1 MMSCRILP
9 LALPV
14 AFPLVIAL
22 LLVAGCRS
30 TANMD
35 LATAQFEQESQL
47 ETTSYDLK
55 LCAAEI
61 AYPVVEKYNQSPSE
75 WTPPDTIRH
84 PSERVPW
91 PLTLQ
96 ETIELTLANSRVIR
110 ELGGTLLE
118 TPEGLA
124 SKYDVALQD
133 ANAIRGTHA
142 ALSEFDAQFTT
153 SLFLGNVESRSRTN
167 GVLNPSNAGSRFGIL
182 NLAISKTAATGTR
195 FSLGNVTEYQRPRGI
210 GNFQSHIWDTAVAA
224 EVRHPLLRGAGIQFN
239 RIAGPNAI
247 PGRYRGLLLA
257 RLNTDIELAE
267 FETAVRNLLWQV
279 ENAYW
284 RLHLAYRIVDAETKG
299 RDIALEVWR
308 VVKTQYEMG
317 EADREQEALA
327 RERYFAAQ
335 IALQNAIS
343 GMPRVMA
350 TARPTEIAVA
360 GFAGGLLAS
369 ERKLRYLMG
378 IPVSDGRLI
387 FPADKLTRID
397 VVFDRQESEAMAQER
412 RIEVRRQKTQVRR
425 RELELIAARNFV
437 RPQLDLVGRYGLS
450 GYGDELLAGTRQARP
465 NRFTDLFGDGL
476 DDWHMGFEFSMP
488 IGNRIGHVAVHHA
501 KLGLAR
507 QQSLMKEQ
515 KLRVTHELTAAFAE
529 LDRAF
534 MISRSNVDRRVA
546 AAERTEAVRAKYDIG
561 EVSLNIVLDAER
573 RSVEADVA
581 FFQSVVDYNL
591 ALTNVHLAR
600 GTFLEYANVSL
611 AETSFSRQ
619 SKLARK
625 KEIRAIRIPVLAAPE
640 LSESGEPTPFKQTS
654 TTR

>member
-1 MMSCRILP
+1 MMSRRILP
-9 LALPV
+9 LTLPAV
-14 AFPLVIAL
+14 AFPWVVAL
-22 LLVAGCRS
+22 LLFAGCRAP
-30 TANMD
+30 ANRD
-35 LATAQFEQESQL
+35 LGTPQFAKKSQL
-47 ETTSYDLK
+47 ETASYDLK

-61 AYPVVEKYNQSPSE
+61 AYPVVEQYNQSPPE
-75 WTPPDTIRH
+75 WTPPETIRH

-91 PLTLQ
+91 QLTLQ

-110 ELGGTLLE
+110 ELGGTLVE
-118 TPEGLA
+118 TPEGLV
-124 SKYDVALQD
+124 SRYDVALQD

-153 SLFLGNVESRSRTN
+153 SLFLGRIESRSRTN
-167 GVLNPSNAGSRFGIL
+167 GVLSPNNAGSRFGIL
-182 NLAISKTAATGTR
+182 NVAISKTAATGTR
-195 FSLGNVTEYQRPRGI
+195 FSLGNVTEYQRPRGN

-299 RDIALEVWR
+299 RDLALDVWR

-335 IALQNAIS
+335 IALQNAVS
-343 GMPRVMA
+343 GVPRVMA
-350 TARPTEIAVA
+350 TARFTEIAVT

-378 IPVSDGRLI
+378 VPASDGRLI
-387 FPADKLTRID
+387 FPAEKLTRID
-397 VVFDRQESEAMAQER
+397 VVFDRQESGEMAQER
-412 RIEVRRQKTQVRR
+412 RIEVRRQKSQVRR

-450 GYGDELLAGTRQARP
+450 GYGDELLAGARQARP
-465 NRFTDLFGDGL
+465 NRFTDFFGDGL

-501 KLGLAR
+501 KLSLAR

-515 KLRVTHELTAAFAE
+515 ELRVAYELTAAFAE

-534 MISRSNVDRRVA
+534 MTSRSNVDRRVA

-581 FFQSVVDYNL
+581 FFQSLVDYNL
-591 ALTNVHLAR
+591 ALTNIHLAR
-600 GTFLEYANVSL
+600 GTFLEYTNVFL
-611 AETSFSRQ
+611 AETAITGQSR
-619 SKLARK
+619 LARK
-625 KEIRAIRIPVLAAPE
+625 KDSGAIRIRDRTA
-640 LSESGEPTPFKQTS
+640 FKQTP